1 MEPKRIRRLR
11 GVAAVRSLRRRG
23 KALLGTV
30 IAAALLAT
38 ISPLVAGQA
47 QAAVATPPIPA
58 TRLMLA
64 ASANPGSEPDSI
76 GCKVSGPSADPGQ
89 LALTRALEAASAAG
103 LSVSTQ
109 ERAADGGTMVTYAI
123 SSGAT
128 AASSGATAASSGA
141 TAASP
146 TVPASPP
153 KTWWTYITYLHAP
166 CGGTAYFWYDF
177 SANMTKDIVKAA
189 AKAASKAS
197 AYLSLLAAIL
207 AVVLSNGKVAA
218 IIAIISAILGV
229 VGMNLK
235 KWYKLIKKY
244 QKGKGKSNGFD
255 SEVLETVV
263 DNYYVGDAAR
273 ACSTGWWTLKC
284 GSPNHLWPN
293 DQI

>member
-1 MEPKRIRRLR
+1 MERKRIRRL
-11 GVAAVRSLRRRG
+11 GGIAAVRSLGRRG
-23 KALLGTV
+23 QALLGTV
-30 IAAALLAT
+30 IATAMLAT
-38 ISPLVAGQA
+38 ISPLVAGPA
-47 QAAVATPPIPA
+47 QAAVATPAIPA

-64 ASANPGSEPDSI
+64 APANPGSEPDSI
-76 GCKVSGPSADPGQ
+76 GCKVSRPSADPGQ
-89 LALTRALEAASAAG
+89 LALTRAMEAASAAG
-103 LSVSTQ
+103 LNVQ
-109 ERAADGGTMVTYAI
+109 ERTADGGAMVTYAI

-128 AASSGATAASSGA
+128 ATSSGAISSGA

-146 TVPASPP
+146 AAPASPP

-189 AKAASKAS
+189 AKAATKVS
-197 AYLSLLAAIL
+197 AYLSLLSAIL

-218 IIAIISAILGV
+218 IIAIIAGILGV

-244 QKGKGKSNGFD
+244 QKGKGKSNGFS
-255 SEVLETVV
+255 SEVLETVI

-273 ACSTGWWTLKC
+273 SCSTGWWTLKC
-284 GSPNHLWPN
+284 GSPDHLWPN